1 MGFQPLFFM
10 SDSKYL
16 KGSCQHCNN
25 HIEFPAEASG
35 SVVSCPHCGSQVT
48 LIADTS
54 TAPQKSSQPT
64 ALFAIIGTV
73 AIIAL
78 IGGGLFFWKQ
88 KRGSTPSRS
97 SIPMAA
103 NINSNSADQ
112 SVTTTS
118 NTNATSSAQTGTKK
132 PKSPSDLTVGDIQLQ
147 QTKGSSLVYANGT
160 LKNDS
165 DYQRFGIRLELDL
178 FDAKGQKLST
188 KAQDYINVIE
198 PHHDWQF
205 HALVVDSKAK
215 SAKVGSIKEED

>member
-35 SVVSCPHCGSQVT
+35 SVVSCPHCGNQVT
-48 LIADTS
+48 LIADTP

-64 ALFAIIGTV
+64 ALFAIIGAV

-78 IGGGLFFWKQ
+78 IGGGWFFWKQ
-88 KRGSTPSRS
+88 KRGAVPSLS
-97 SIPMAA
+97 SAPAVA
-103 NINSNSADQ
+103 NINSNSADS
-112 SVTTTS
+112 SVTSTS
-118 NTNATSSAQTGTKK
+118 NTNAASTAQSGAKK
-132 PKSPSDLTVGDIQLQ
+132 PKSSADLTVGDIQLQ

-165 DYQRFGIRLELDL
+165 DYQRFGVRLELDL
-178 FDAKGQKLST
+178 YDANGNKLST
-188 KAQDYINVIE
+188 KAQDYANVIE

-215 SAKVGSIKEED
+215 SAKVGSIKEEE